1 MGTGRLTPGHGI
13 DREAG
18 NVMLDRRLRGAS
30 PPDEKP
36 RFEAS
41 LETAPGAGASEAAE
55 DFDKACRQ
63 VVKRGII
70 PAASPKESR
79 KKSLPNGLYLGIR
92 PVHLT
97 PRGPVD
103 WTVGK
108 TYAPWLSP

>member
-1 MGTGRLTPGHGI
+1 
-13 DREAG
+13 
-18 NVMLDRRLRGAS
+18 MLDCRLRGPS

-36 RFEAS
+36 RVELS
-41 LETAPGAGASEAAE
+41 LETASEAGATEAAK
-55 DFDKACRQ
+55 DFEKAFRQ
-63 VVKRGII
+63 VAKRGII